1 MADVSR
7 GRHAAICRVT
17 PQTHTNTSL
26 FTASDFETL
35 HVLLSRALPGHRCE
49 RLALTEVWLAGRSQ
63 HAWLEAFGTWG
74 LFINAAVERRAG
86 LLCKSIHLS
95 PADMVKQSNEHPF
108 QAFRVLR
115 DVPPRAWRNRSCLGG
130 ASLGMPLHSRTGQ
143 WCGAGQC
150 GERVWEGLP
159 LCGNDSSWRKMKVGW
174 LS

>member
-49 RLALTEVWLAGRSQ
+49 QLALTEVWLAGRSQ
-63 HAWLEAFGTWG
+63 HAWLEAFGTRG
-74 LFINAAVERRAG
+74 LFIYAAVERRAG

-95 PADMVKQSNEHPF
+95 PADMVTQSNEHPF

-115 DVPPRAWRNRSCLGG
+115 DVSHMLGG
-130 ASLGMPLHSRTGQ
+130 TVA
-143 WCGAGQC
+143 
-150 GERVWEGLP
+150 VWEERASGCPSTAGRASGVGLGSA
-159 LCGNDSSWRKMKVGW
+159 GNGFGRGCCCVATIAHGGR
-174 LS
+174 